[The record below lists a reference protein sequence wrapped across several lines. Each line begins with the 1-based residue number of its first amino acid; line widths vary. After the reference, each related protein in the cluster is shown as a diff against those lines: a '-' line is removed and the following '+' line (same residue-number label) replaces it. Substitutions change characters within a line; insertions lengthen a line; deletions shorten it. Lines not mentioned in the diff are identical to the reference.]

1 MAMSEY
7 RSSYSGAQVD
17 EAVAKA
23 LEPKVF
29 WVELSGDYP
38 NYTCTTNL
46 SEIATAYNAGNQLY
60 CRCSIGQYTAALPL
74 FIPMP
79 SINIWVFSGSGR
91 LMSGGYEFPAQ
102 TFTIAISANGV
113 VAEDTRL
120 ATGNSKL
127 ASPYALMITNGDTVV
142 QYDGSEAKSVTLS
155 AGPQGPQGPAGPA
168 GATPVKGTDY
178 WTAADKAEIVQATL
192 AALPQWTG
200 GEY

>member
-1 MAMSEY
+1 MSEY

-17 EAVAKA
+17 AAVAKA

-38 NYTCTTNL
+38 NYTCSTNL

-60 CRCSIGQYTAALPL
+60 CRCSYGQYTCALPL

-79 SINIWVFSGSGR
+79 SINTWLFSGSGQ
-91 LMSGGYEFPAQ
+91 LKGGGYSFSAQ

-113 VAEDTRL
+113 VAEDTVI
-120 ATGNSKL
+120 ATESSKL
-127 ASPYALMITNGDTVV
+127 ASPFELIITNGDTVV
-142 QYDGSEAKSVTLS
+142 RYDGSEAKSVELS

-192 AALPQWTG
+192 AALPTWTG

>member
-1 MAMSEY
+1 MSEY

-29 WVELSGDYP
+29 WVELSGNYP

-60 CRCSIGQYTAALPL
+60 CRCSYGPYTCALPL

-79 SINIWVFSGSGR
+79 DINTWLFSGSGQ
-91 LMSGGYEFPAQ
+91 LKDGGYEFPAQ
-102 TFTIAISANGV
+102 TFTVAISGIGV
-113 VAEDTRL
+113 AVENTRL
-120 ATGNSKL
+120 ATGDSRL
-127 ASPYALMITNGDTVV
+127 ASPCALMITNGDTVV
-142 QYDGSEAKSVTLS
+142 QYDGSVEQSVTLS
-155 AGPQGPQGPAGPA
+155 AGPQGPQGPVGPA

-192 AALPQWTG
+192 AALPTWTG

>member
-1 MAMSEY
+1 MSEY

-29 WVELSGDYP
+29 WVDLSGDYP

-60 CRCSIGQYTAALPL
+60 CRCPYGPYTCALPL

-79 SINIWVFSGSGR
+79 SINTWLFSGSGQ
-91 LMSGGYEFPAQ
+91 LTGGGYEFPAQ

-120 ATGNSKL
+120 ATGDSKL
-127 ASPYALMITNGDTVV
+127 ASPFALKITNGDTEVW
-142 QYDGSEAKSVTLS
+142 YDGSEAKSVTLS

-192 AALPQWTG
+192 AALPTWTG

>member
-1 MAMSEY
+1 MSEY

-17 EAVAKA
+17 AAVAKA

-38 NYTCTTNL
+38 DYTCSTNL

-60 CRCSIGQYTAALPL
+60 CRCSYGQYICALPL

-79 SINIWVFSGSGR
+79 SIDTWLFSGSGQ
-91 LMSGGYEFPAQ
+91 LKGGGYSFSAR

-113 VAEDTRL
+113 VAEDTVI
-120 ATGNSKL
+120 ATESSKL
-127 ASPYALMITNGDTVV
+127 ASPFELIITNGDTVV
-142 QYDGSEAKSVTLS
+142 RYDGSEAKSVEVS

-192 AALPQWTG
+192 AALPTWTG